1 MWQTPLV
8 LLLAC
13 FLLSVPSR
21 TLAQCNNA
29 TTTLRNIADVV
40 AIVTCT
46 TYTGDIVVATDVAG
60 ISALLG
66 VEEVIGSVIVANNSA
81 LTTISSDSLRSVS
94 NDVILDTLPLLTN
107 ISLPMCSSVNTIIL
121 NKIPAPNVIN
131 MQTTVQKVTNLYI
144 TDTTL
149 ETLFGLLL
157 QTSQMENLI
166 ITGNQFLQS
175 CWFGVGNIT
184 QQATIAN
191 NSAQMTLTLPNLTY
205 AYNMEITNASAI
217 EMPVLQSINQ
227 NLDISYSAVQN
238 LTLPVLSY
246 VGGDLDVK
254 NNAQLVGIEMPDL
267 VNVQGNVEI
276 SGSPQL
282 ESLSGLSALSFIG
295 KDLTLA
301 GEFTDAHLLA
311 LTAVNGNLTLTST
324 DATAPCADLPKSLA
338 KGTYTCSST
347 PAGGQ
352 HKRTPLSK
360 GAIAGLA
367 LAAGVLTIALTAAVV
382 WWLLR
387 RCHAGVREIPDTT
400 STTGGGATDRP
411 ALASLAREKRSS
423 YGYHDLKSTEQ
434 VVDAGRV
441 PGQHQQ
447 QPEDV
452 AMRDLGRKD
461 GSVEERGEVF
471 EMPTEAN
478 RERREMSASPTGAAV
493 EMASPHEGVGE
504 RAGEGEAR

>member
-1 MWQTPLV
+1 M
-8 LLLAC
+8 
-13 FLLSVPSR
+13 
-21 TLAQCNNA
+21 
-29 TTTLRNIADVV
+29 
-40 AIVTCT
+40 
-46 TYTGDIVVATDVAG
+46 ATDVAG

-94 NDVILDTLPLLTN
+94 NDVILDTLPLLAN
-107 ISLPMCSSVNTIIL
+107 ISLPMWSSVNTIVL

-184 QQATIAN
+184 QQATITN

-238 LTLPVLSY
+238 LTLPMLSY

-254 NNAQLVGIEMPDL
+254 DNAQLVGIEMPDL
-267 VNVQGNVEI
+267 VNV
-276 SGSPQL
+276 
-282 ESLSGLSALSFIG
+282 
-295 KDLTLA
+295 
-301 GEFTDAHLLA
+301 
-311 LTAVNGNLTLTST
+311 
-324 DATAPCADLPKSLA
+324 SLA
-338 KGTYTCSST
+338 KGTYTCS
-347 PAGGQ
+347 AAGGGQ
-352 HKRTPLSK
+352 HKRHKLSK
-360 GAIAGLA
+360 GAIAGIA
-367 LAAGVLTIALTAAVV
+367 LAAGLLTIALTAAVV
-382 WWLLR
+382 WCLLR
-387 RCHAGVREIPDTT
+387 RRHAGVREIPDTT
-400 STTGGGATDRP
+400 STSATGGGTDRP
-411 ALASLAREKRSS
+411 ALAPPLSKDKRSS
-423 YGYHDLKSTEQ
+423 YGYHDLKSIEN

-441 PGQHQQ
+441 PGKHQLEHQ
-447 QPEDV
+447 DV
-452 AMRDLGRKD
+452 PMRDLGRKY
-461 GSVEERGEVF
+461 GEVERGEVF

-493 EMASPHEGVGE
+493 EMASPNEGVGG
-504 RAGEGEAR
+504 RAGEGR

>member
-1 MWQTPLV
+1 MWKTP

-13 FLLSVPSR
+13 FLLSVLPPA
-21 TLAQCNNA
+21 LAQCNNA

-40 AIVTCT
+40 AIATCT
-46 TYTGDIVVATDVAG
+46 TYTVDIVVATDVAG

-94 NDVILDTLPLLTN
+94 NDVILDTLPLLAN
-107 ISLPMCSSVNTIIL
+107 ISLPMWSSVKTIVL

-184 QQATIAN
+184 QQATVTN
-191 NSAQMTLTLPNLTY
+191 HSAQMTLTLPNLTY
-205 AYNMEITNASAI
+205 AYNMEITNASAV
-217 EMPVLQSINQ
+217 EMPMLQSINQ

-282 ESLSGLSALSFIG
+282 EFLSGLSALSFIG
-295 KDLTLA
+295 KDLILT
-301 GEFTDAHLLA
+301 GEF
-311 LTAVNGNLTLTST
+311 N
-324 DATAPCADLPKSLA
+324 
-338 KGTYTCSST
+338 
-347 PAGGQ
+347 
-352 HKRTPLSK
+352 
-360 GAIAGLA
+360 
-367 LAAGVLTIALTAAVV
+367 
-382 WWLLR
+382 
-387 RCHAGVREIPDTT
+387 E
-400 STTGGGATDRP
+400 
-411 ALASLAREKRSS
+411 
-423 YGYHDLKSTEQ
+423 
-434 VVDAGRV
+434 
-441 PGQHQQ
+441 
-447 QPEDV
+447 
-452 AMRDLGRKD
+452 
-461 GSVEERGEVF
+461 
-471 EMPTEAN
+471 
-478 RERREMSASPTGAAV
+478 
-493 EMASPHEGVGE
+493 
-504 RAGEGEAR
+504 

>member
-1 MWQTPLV
+1 MWETP

-13 FLLSVPSR
+13 FLLSVLNP

-40 AIVTCT
+40 AIATCT

-94 NDVILDTLPLLTN
+94 NDVILDTLPLLAN
-107 ISLPMCSSVNTIIL
+107 ISLPMWSSVNTIVL

-184 QQATIAN
+184 QQATITN

-254 NNAQLVGIEMPDL
+254 NNAQLVGIVMPDL

-295 KDLTLA
+295 KDLTLI
-301 GEFTDAHLLA
+301 GEFNDAHLPS
-311 LTAVNGNLTLTST
+311 LTAVGGNLTLLST
-324 DATAPCADLPKSLA
+324 DDTAPCSDLPRSLP
-338 KGTYTCSST
+338 KGTYTCST
-347 PAGGQ
+347 AGGGQ
-352 HKRTPLSK
+352 HKRNNLSK
-360 GAIAGLA
+360 GAVAGIA
-367 LAAGVLTIALTAAVV
+367 LAAGLLTMALTAAVV

-387 RCHAGVREIPDTT
+387 RRHVGVREIPDTT
-400 STTGGGATDRP
+400 STTVGGATDRP
-411 ALASLAREKRSS
+411 ALAPLSKDKRSS
-423 YGYHDLKSTEQ
+423 YGYHDLKSIEN

-452 AMRDLGRKD
+452 AMRDLGRKYGD
-461 GSVEERGEVF
+461 GERGEVF

-493 EMASPHEGVGE
+493 EMASPSEGVGG
-504 RAGEGEAR
+504 REGERR

>member
-1 MWQTPLV
+1 MWETPL
-8 LLLAC
+8 LLFC
-13 FLLSVPSR
+13 FLLSILPPA
-21 TLAQCNNA
+21 LAQCNNA

-40 AIVTCT
+40 AIATCT

-107 ISLPMCSSVNTIIL
+107 ISLPMWSSVNTIVL

-157 QTSQMENLI
+157 QTSR
-166 ITGNQFLQS
+166 
-175 CWFGVGNIT
+175 NIT
-184 QQATIAN
+184 QQATITN
-191 NSAQMTLTLPNLTY
+191 NSAQMTLTLPNLIY

-254 NNAQLVGIEMPDL
+254 DNSQLIGIEMPDL

-301 GEFTDAHLLA
+301 GEFNDAHLLS
-311 LTAVNGNLTLTST
+311 LTAVGGNLSLTST
-324 DATAPCADLPKSLA
+324 DDTAPCADLPKSLP

-347 PAGGQ
+347 AAGGQ

-367 LAAGVLTIALTAAVV
+367 LAAGFLTIALTAAVV

-387 RCHAGVREIPDTT
+387 RRHAGVREIPDTT
-400 STTGGGATDRP
+400 STTVGGATDRP
-411 ALASLAREKRSS
+411 ALAPLSKDKRSS
-423 YGYHDLKSTEQ
+423 YGYHDLKSIEN
-434 VVDAGRV
+434 VVDAGRF
-441 PGQHQQ
+441 PGQLGQ
-447 QPEDV
+447 DV

-461 GSVEERGEVF
+461 GEVERGEVY
-471 EMPTEAN
+471 EMPTETN

-493 EMASPHEGVGE
+493 EMPSPSEGVGG
-504 RAGEGEAR
+504 RVGEGR

>member
-1 MWQTPLV
+1 M
-8 LLLAC
+8 
-13 FLLSVPSR
+13 
-21 TLAQCNNA
+21 
-29 TTTLRNIADVV
+29 
-40 AIVTCT
+40 
-46 TYTGDIVVATDVAG
+46 ATDVAG

-94 NDVILDTLPLLTN
+94 NDVILDTLPLLAN
-107 ISLPMCSSVNTIIL
+107 ISLPMWSSVNTIVL

-184 QQATIAN
+184 QQATITN

-227 NLDISYSAVQN
+227 NLDTSYSAVQN
-238 LTLPVLSY
+238 LTLPMLSY

-254 NNAQLVGIEMPDL
+254 DNAQLVGIEMPDL
-267 VNVQGNVEI
+267 VNV
-276 SGSPQL
+276 
-282 ESLSGLSALSFIG
+282 
-295 KDLTLA
+295 
-301 GEFTDAHLLA
+301 
-311 LTAVNGNLTLTST
+311 
-324 DATAPCADLPKSLA
+324 SLA
-338 KGTYTCSST
+338 KGTYTCS
-347 PAGGQ
+347 AAGGGQ
-352 HKRTPLSK
+352 HKRHKLSK
-360 GAIAGLA
+360 GAIAGIA
-367 LAAGVLTIALTAAVV
+367 LAAGLLTIALTAAVV
-382 WWLLR
+382 WCLLR
-387 RCHAGVREIPDTT
+387 RRHAGVREIPDTT
-400 STTGGGATDRP
+400 STSATGGGTDRP
-411 ALASLAREKRSS
+411 ALAPPLSKDKRSS
-423 YGYHDLKSTEQ
+423 YGYHDLKSIEN

-441 PGQHQQ
+441 PGKHQLEHQ
-447 QPEDV
+447 DV
-452 AMRDLGRKD
+452 PMRDLGRKY
-461 GSVEERGEVF
+461 GEVERGEVF

-493 EMASPHEGVGE
+493 EMASPNEGVGG
-504 RAGEGEAR
+504 RAGEGR

>member
-1 MWQTPLV
+1 MWATP

-13 FLLSVPSR
+13 FLLSVLNP

-40 AIVTCT
+40 AIATCT

-94 NDVILDTLPLLTN
+94 NDVILDTLPLLAN
-107 ISLPMCSSVNTIIL
+107 ISLPMWSSVNTIIL
-121 NKIPAPNVIN
+121 SKIPAPNVIN

-166 ITGNQFLQS
+166 VTGNQFLQS

-184 QQATIAN
+184 QQATILN

-205 AYNMEITNASAI
+205 AYNVEITNASAI

-254 NNAQLVGIEMPDL
+254 NNAQLVGINMPDL

-282 ESLSGLSALSFIG
+282 EFLSGLSALSFIG

-301 GEFTDAHLLA
+301 GEFNDTLLRPPQIPYKW
-311 LTAVNGNLTLTST
+311 
-324 DATAPCADLPKSLA
+324 AP
-338 KGTYTCSST
+338 T
-347 PAGGQ
+347 PA
-352 HKRTPLSK
+352 P
-360 GAIAGLA
+360 
-367 LAAGVLTIALTAAVV
+367 
-382 WWLLR
+382 
-387 RCHAGVREIPDTT
+387 P
-400 STTGGGATDRP
+400 
-411 ALASLAREKRSS
+411 
-423 YGYHDLKSTEQ
+423 
-434 VVDAGRV
+434 
-441 PGQHQQ
+441 
-447 QPEDV
+447 PE
-452 AMRDLGRKD
+452 
-461 GSVEERGEVF
+461 
-471 EMPTEAN
+471 EAN
-478 RERREMSASPTGAAV
+478 RNATTSPKAL
-493 EMASPHEGVGE
+493 
-504 RAGEGEAR
+504 

>member
-1 MWQTPLV
+1 M
-8 LLLAC
+8 
-13 FLLSVPSR
+13 
-21 TLAQCNNA
+21 
-29 TTTLRNIADVV
+29 
-40 AIVTCT
+40 
-46 TYTGDIVVATDVAG
+46 ATDVAG

-94 NDVILDTLPLLTN
+94 NDVILDTLPLLAN
-107 ISLPMCSSVNTIIL
+107 ISLPMWSSVNTIVL

-184 QQATIAN
+184 QQATITN

-238 LTLPVLSY
+238 LTLPMLSY

-254 NNAQLVGIEMPDL
+254 DNAQLVGIEMPDL
-267 VNVQGNVEI
+267 VNVAQLPTLTSIGN
-276 SGSPQL
+276 
-282 ESLSGLSALSFIG
+282 
-295 KDLTLA
+295 
-301 GEFTDAHLLA
+301 
-311 LTAVNGNLTLTST
+311 NLTLTST
-324 DATAPCADLPKSLA
+324 DDTAPCADLPRSLA
-338 KGTYTCSST
+338 KGTYTCS
-347 PAGGQ
+347 AAGGGQ
-352 HKRTPLSK
+352 HKRHKLSK
-360 GAIAGLA
+360 GAIAGIA
-367 LAAGVLTIALTAAVV
+367 LAAGLLTIALTAAVV
-382 WWLLR
+382 WCLLR
-387 RCHAGVREIPDTT
+387 RRHAGVREIPDTT
-400 STTGGGATDRP
+400 STSATGGGTDRP
-411 ALASLAREKRSS
+411 ALAPPLSKDKRSS
-423 YGYHDLKSTEQ
+423 YGYHDLKSIEN

-441 PGQHQQ
+441 PGKHQLEHQ
-447 QPEDV
+447 DV
-452 AMRDLGRKD
+452 PMRDLGRKY
-461 GSVEERGEVF
+461 GEVERGEVF

-493 EMASPHEGVGE
+493 EMASPNEGVGG
-504 RAGEGEAR
+504 RAGEGR